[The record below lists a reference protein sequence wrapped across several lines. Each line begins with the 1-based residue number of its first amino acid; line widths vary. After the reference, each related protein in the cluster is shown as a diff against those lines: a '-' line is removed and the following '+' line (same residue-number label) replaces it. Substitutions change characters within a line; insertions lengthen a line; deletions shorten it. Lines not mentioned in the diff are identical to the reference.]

1 MTVLDQ
7 TSDTA
12 RIVFLH
18 IPKTAGQSV
27 HSELTRLLPD
37 DCLSPV
43 RVHTQAKAD
52 EAQMPEGYRLYSGH
66 LDWDELDTVPSPR
79 FAFTVLRDPLERIA
93 SFYFYLRAQAET
105 LSPEELALPQR
116 TGMRLISTQTAEE
129 YFFGGNKSWQV
140 FIRDHYDNV
149 QTTYLATRR
158 IRGWGQVKNLSPD
171 ELLEKALKNAKNI
184 DRIYTTTTL
193 KELETDLENL
203 LGTRPNI
210 VKTRVNAGPQT
221 SGKRW
226 PELAKL
232 LGPSASERL
241 AAYGETDR
249 RLLQKLGQG

>member
-1 MTVLDQ
+1 MTSSNQ

-27 HSELTRLLPD
+27 HSELTRLMPD
-37 DCLSPV
+37 ECLSPV
-43 RVHTQAKAD
+43 RVHTQVKAD
-52 EAQMPEGYRLYSGH
+52 APQMPDGYRLYSGH
-66 LDWDELDTVPSPR
+66 LDWDELETMPSPR

-93 SFYFYLRAQAET
+93 SFYFYLRAQAAT
-105 LSPEELALPQR
+105 LSPEELAQPHR
-116 TGMRLISTQTAEE
+116 TGMRLLSTQTAEE
-129 YFFGGNKSWQV
+129 YFFGGNKSWQT

-158 IRGWGQVKNLSPD
+158 IRGWGLVQNESPD
-171 ELLEKALKNAKNI
+171 ALLAKALENAKNI

-193 KELETDLENL
+193 ADLETDLEKL
-203 LGTRPNI
+203 LGSRPNI

-226 PELAKL
+226 PELAEL
-232 LGPSASERL
+232 LGPKATERL